1 MSTIKKKLEIDKNRI
16 LYNLD
21 PILKNATL
29 GT

>member
-16 LYNLD
+16 LCNLD
-21 PILKNATL
+21 LILKNATL